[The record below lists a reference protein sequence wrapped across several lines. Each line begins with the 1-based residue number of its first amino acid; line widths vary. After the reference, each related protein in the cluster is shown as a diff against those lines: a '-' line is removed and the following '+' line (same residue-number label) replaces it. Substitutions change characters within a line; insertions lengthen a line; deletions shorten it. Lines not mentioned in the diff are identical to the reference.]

1 MDDPMPNAGVAQLEA
16 ERQHKRRNEGSN
28 KVNQ

>member
-1 MDDPMPNAGVAQLEA
+1 MDDSVASAGVAQLEA

-28 KVNQ
+28 RVNQ

>member
-1 MDDPMPNAGVAQLEA
+1 MPSAGVAQLEA

-28 KVNQ
+28 RVNQ